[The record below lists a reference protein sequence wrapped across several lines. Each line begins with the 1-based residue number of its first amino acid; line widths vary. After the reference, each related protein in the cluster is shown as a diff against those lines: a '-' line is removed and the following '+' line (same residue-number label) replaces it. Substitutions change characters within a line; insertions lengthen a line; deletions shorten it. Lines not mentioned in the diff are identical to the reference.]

1 MPQEKNQFNWTNGN
15 KRKSAHLEAALTD
28 YLIVGEAHDVHGL
41 HCLLEIL
48 LVLLARD
55 GNVTI

>member
-1 MPQEKNQFNWTNGN
+1 MNAIIE
-15 KRKSAHLEAALTD
+15 RELEYRTFQGTSESRGLLTD
-28 YLIVGEAHDVHGL
+28 DLVVGEAHDVHCIQ
-41 HCLLEIL
+41 CLLEII